1 MLDSNDEYTKILRN
15 VENYST
21 NNTAQQPQNT
31 RFRTNTAAKTFKL
44 ATNYTQH
51 VRTRPGSSDG
61 KMEGSAERR
70 RGVKA
75 LAILLPSVE
84 LAG

>member
-15 VENYST
+15 VENYLT

-31 RFRTNTAAKTFKL
+31 RFRTNAAAKTSKL
-44 ATNYTQH
+44 ATNYSQH
-51 VRTRPGSSDG
+51 VQGRAVVME